1 MYGFFFFFFLFE
13 EEIKNLH
20 WSPNSVLNSCQLRLS
35 QMKCSMLAISLL
47 QLVGIQG
54 MDRGNEDFLE
64 VIVMGSFHW
73 VQMVKTLLTALIDI
87 SSGSFLLQRILI
99 FLSCLDWFSFKQTR
113 KRVDNTLPIKL

>member
-1 MYGFFFFFFLFE
+1 MAFFFFFFLFK

-54 MDRGNEDFLE
+54 MDRGNED

-73 VQMVKTLLTALIDI
+73 VQMVKTFLTALNDI
-87 SSGSFLLQRILI
+87 NSGTFLLRRILI

-113 KRVDNTLPIKL
+113 KREDNSLSIKL